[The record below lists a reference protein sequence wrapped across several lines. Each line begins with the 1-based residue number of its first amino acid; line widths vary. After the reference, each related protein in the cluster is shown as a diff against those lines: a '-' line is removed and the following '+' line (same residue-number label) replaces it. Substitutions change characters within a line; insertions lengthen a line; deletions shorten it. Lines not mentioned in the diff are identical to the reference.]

1 MARKTQ
7 ISKEVILRNALE
19 MLIRDGYSSINI
31 KTLSKEIGCSTQ
43 PLVWHFG
50 NMEGLRRALAEYALI
65 YANSKIAPTAQDAAE
80 ALGQVCE
87 AYVRIALREP
97 NLFKFLYMNSDSSA
111 SLANTDNDA
120 LKSDNS
126 FGELLMRLADSY
138 HIPGEN
144 IGRYLQH
151 TFVYIHGIAAL
162 VVAGIVPA
170 SEEEVMQ
177 MISYAV
183 NSFRLKEGIPSA
195 QIPCAETAQ
204 E

>member
-50 NMEGLRRALAEYALI
+50 NMEGLRTALAEYALI
-65 YANSKIAPTAQDAAE
+65 YANNKIAPAAE
-80 ALGQVCE
+80 DTADAFSQVIT
-87 AYVRIALREP
+87 AYIQLALREP

-126 FGELLMRLADSY
+126 FGELLKRLADSY
-138 HIPGEN
+138 HIPEEN

-177 MISYAV
+177 MICYAV
-183 NSFRLKEGIPSA
+183 NSFRLKEGIPSEQA
-195 QIPCAETAQ
+195 L
-204 E
+204 

>member
-7 ISKEVILRNALE
+7 ISKEVILRHALE

-50 NMEGLRRALAEYALI
+50 NMEGLRTALAEYALI
-65 YANSKIAPTAQDAAE
+65 YANSKIAPAAEDAAD
-80 ALGQVCE
+80 AFSQVIT
-87 AYVRIALREP
+87 AYIQLALREP

-111 SLANTDNDA
+111 SLNENDA

-126 FGELLMRLADSY
+126 FGELVKRLSDSY
-138 HIPGEN
+138 QVSGEK
-144 IGRYLQH
+144 IARYLQH
-151 TFVYIHGIAAL
+151 TIIYLHGIATL
-162 VVAGIVPA
+162 TVAGIVKA

-177 MISYAV
+177 MIDYAEK
-183 NSFRLKEGIPSA
+183 SFRVKEGIPL
-195 QIPCAETAQ
+195 EKGR
-204 E
+204 

>member
-7 ISKEVILRNALE
+7 ISKELILRNALE

-50 NMEGLRRALAEYALI
+50 NMEGLRTALAEYALI
-65 YANSKIAPTAQDAAE
+65 YANSKIAPAAEDAAD
-80 ALGQVCE
+80 AFSQVIT
-87 AYVRIALREP
+87 AYIQLALREP

-111 SLANTDNDA
+111 SLNENDA

-126 FGELLMRLADSY
+126 FGELVKRLSDSY
-138 HIPGEN
+138 QVSGEK
-144 IGRYLQH
+144 IARYLQH
-151 TFVYIHGIAAL
+151 TIIYLHGIATL
-162 VVAGIVPA
+162 TVAGIVKA

-177 MISYAV
+177 MIDYAEK
-183 NSFRLKEGIPSA
+183 SFRVKEGIPL
-195 QIPCAETAQ
+195 EKGR
-204 E
+204 

>member
-50 NMEGLRRALAEYALI
+50 NMEGLRKALAEYALI
-65 YANSKIAPTAQDAAE
+65 YANNKIAPTAEDAAD
-80 ALGQVCE
+80 AFSQVIT
-87 AYVRIALREP
+87 AYIQLALREP

-170 SEEEVMQ
+170 SEEAVME
-177 MISYAV
+177 MIDYAV
-183 NSFRLKEGIPSA
+183 NSFRMKEGIPSE
-195 QIPCAETAQ
+195 QTP
-204 E
+204 